1 MNVFVGICVDDI
13 SNKILHAMCVNGG
26 LSISYIEGRAIHEKR
41 GGVIAIDR
49 VEERIKWVGAR
60 SMKRAIEIVCVC
72 KSKI

>member
-1 MNVFVGICVDDI
+1 MGICVDDI
-13 SNKILHAMCVNGG
+13 SNKILHAMCVKWRPIHIIYRGPGG
-26 LSISYIEGRAIHEKR
+26 STRREE
-41 GGVIAIDR
+41 GVIDIDR

>member
-1 MNVFVGICVDDI
+1 MRR
-13 SNKILHAMCVNGG
+13 
-26 LSISYIEGRAIHEKR
+26 E

-72 KSKI
+72 VQVKDIGRLAYRNVRGNMSSLCVVGRHN

>member
-1 MNVFVGICVDDI
+1 MEAYPYHTYMVGQ
-13 SNKILHAMCVNGG
+13 STRR
-26 LSISYIEGRAIHEKR
+26 E

-72 KSKI
+72 VCVCKSKI

>member
-1 MNVFVGICVDDI
+1 MEAYPYHIYRVRR
-13 SNKILHAMCVNGG
+13 STRR
-26 LSISYIEGRAIHEKR
+26 EGR
-41 GGVIAIDR
+41 VIGTDR